1 MSFSRVRAQLAAW
14 FGVAMVAGLVALSV
28 SLYAFLYRRAD
39 KRLTA
44 ELRRAA
50 TELAANVES
59 RVTGRRPDR
68 VEPVVADELPEVL
81 VDEDEVLA
89 VYRPDGTRLG
99 AHGDASLL
107 DGLRTPHDPA
117 VWDQASA
124 TGERARF
131 ALVRITDPPLL
142 VVAGES
148 TTRLR
153 GEVQSVL
160 FWLLVSVPLVAL
172 LAVLGGYALAGY
184 AFRPVKVLAREI
196 DAIDPNELNRQ
207 LPVRTPPDEIDELA
221 SRFNQLLAKL
231 QAARQQNRRFLADVA
246 HQLKTPLTLVRGESA
261 LALKRARTPEEHQE
275 ILRRIERAAH
285 QMAHRVD
292 DLFMLAG
299 AEAGERPQLTDDI
312 ELDGIALE
320 CADLMRR
327 RASEEGHRLELD
339 RVEPVRALGNE
350 PLVRELMLELLE
362 NAVRHGESTEPIR
375 ISAYGDGNGLACVDV
390 TSAGPPVAWNGQDR
404 RLDSGAGLGLSIV
417 RWIAEVH
424 GGEVRYGREGNLN
437 RFSFRWPS
445 SQAGS

>member
-1 MSFSRVRAQLAAW
+1 MLVSRVRAQLAAW
-14 FGVAMVAGLVALSV
+14 FGVAMVAGLVAMSV

-39 KRLTA
+39 KRLTD
-44 ELRRAA
+44 ELTRAA

-59 RVTGRRPDR
+59 RITGRRPDR
-68 VEPVVADELPEVL
+68 IGPVVADELPEVL

-89 VYRPDGTRLG
+89 VYRPDGARLG
-99 AHGDASLL
+99 THGAASLL
-107 DGLRTPHDPA
+107 DGLRLPPNPA
-117 VWDQASA
+117 VWDQALA

-131 ALVRITDPPLL
+131 AMVRITDPALL

-148 TTRLR
+148 TARLR
-153 GEVQSVL
+153 SEVQGVL
-160 FWLLVSVPLVAL
+160 FWLLVSVPLAAL

-196 DAIDPNELNRQ
+196 DTIDPTDLDRL
-207 LPVRTPPDEIDELA
+207 LPVRSPPDEIDELA
-221 SRFNQLLAKL
+221 ARFNQLLAKL
-231 QAARQQNRRFLADVA
+231 QAARHQNRRFLADVA

-261 LALKRARTPEEHQE
+261 LALKRARTPEEHRE

-339 RVEPVRALGNE
+339 RVEPVRATGSE
-350 PLVRELMLELLE
+350 PLVRELVLELLE
-362 NAVRHGESTEPIR
+362 NAVRYGESTEPIR
-375 ISAYGDGNGLACVDV
+375 ISAYADGDGVACVDV
-390 TSAGPPVAWNGQDR
+390 TSAGPPVTWNGDDGGQGGR
-404 RLDSGAGLGLSIV
+404 AGLGLSIV

-424 GGEVRYGREGNLN
+424 GGEVRYVREGRMN
-437 RFSFRWPS
+437 RFSFRWPAG
-445 SQAGS
+445 QA

>member
-1 MSFSRVRAQLAAW
+1 MPFSRVRAQLAAW
-14 FGVAMVAGLVALSV
+14 FGVAMVAGLLALSV

-39 KRLTA
+39 KRLTD
-44 ELRRAA
+44 ELTRAA

-59 RVTGRRPDR
+59 RITGRRPDR
-68 VEPVVADELPEVL
+68 IEPVVADELPEVL

-99 AHGDASLL
+99 AHGEASLL
-107 DGLRTPHDPA
+107 EGLRLPADPA

-124 TGERARF
+124 AGERARF
-131 ALVRITDPPLL
+131 AVVRIPDPPLL

-148 TTRLR
+148 TVRLR
-153 GEVQSVL
+153 SEVQGVL

-184 AFRPVKVLAREI
+184 AFRPVQVLAREI
-196 DAIDPNELNRQ
+196 DAIDPTELDRQ
-207 LPVRTPPDEIDELA
+207 LPVRAPPDEIDELA

-231 QAARQQNRRFLADVA
+231 QAARHQNRRFLADVA

-261 LALKRARTPEEHQE
+261 LALERARTPDEHRE

-299 AEAGERPQLTDDI
+299 AEAGERPQLTDEI

-339 RVEPVRALGNE
+339 RVEPLRATGNDA
-350 PLVRELMLELLE
+350 LVRELVLELLE
-362 NAVRHGESTEPIR
+362 NAVRHGEPTAPIR
-375 ISAYGDGNGLACVDV
+375 VSAYGDGSCVACVDV
-390 TSAGPPVAWNGQDR
+390 TSAGPPLTWSGHDR
-404 RLDSGAGLGLSIV
+404 SGDGRAGLGLSIV
-417 RWIAEVH
+417 RWIAGVH
-424 GGEVRYGREGNLN
+424 GGELRYDREGDLN
-437 RFSFRWPS
+437 RFSFRWPAG
-445 SQAGS
+445 QA